1 MSYIETIPPASA
13 NGSVRAMYERQLDHW
28 GYVPNYAKVFC
39 YRPEIMELWAN
50 LLAGIRK
57 HIEPR
62 RFELVTFA
70 AAQVLGNTS
79 CCLAHGKALTK
90 FFSDTDVRKIAG
102 GDYPESLSGAEI
114 AMIKYAR
121 KVAKDA
127 TSVTAEDVAALRKQ
141 GFSNGEI
148 FDIAATA
155 AGRSFFTKILD
166 SLGATPDTGLLQ
178 MVAELQDSLCPELS
192 LERCA

>member
-13 NGSVRAMYERQLDHW
+13 NGPVRAMYERQLNHW
-28 GYVPNYAKVFC
+28 GYVPNYARVFC
-39 YRPEIMELWAN
+39 YRPEIMELWAD
-50 LLAGIRK
+50 LLAGIRQ

-79 CCLAHGKALTK
+79 CCLAHGKALTR
-90 FFSDTDVRKIAG
+90 FFSDADVRKIAS
-102 GDYPESLSGAEI
+102 GDYPESLSAAEI
-114 AMIKYAR
+114 AMIRYAR

-127 TSVTAEDVAALRKQ
+127 TSVSAEDVAGLHNQ

-166 SLGATPDTGLLQ
+166 SLGATPDAGLLQ
-178 MVAELQDSLCPELS
+178 MVAELQDSLFPEPT